1 MMFPRLIPF
10 AALAVAGAL
19 TTLPAQAQNVQVG
32 TLVCDVSGG
41 VGMIIGSQRD
51 MACTFTNSRGEP
63 EVYVGRIRRFGLD
76 IGATAASQIV
86 WTVFAPSGRF
96 SRGALAGNYAGA
108 SAEAT
113 VVAGLGANV
122 LVGGSNRSVAL
133 QPLSVQGQAG
143 LNVAAGVAD
152 LQLQAAQ
159 PVRRR

>member
-1 MMFPRLIPF
+1 MTFLKPIPL
-10 AALAVAGAL
+10 AALALAAIAAAP
-19 TTLPAQAQNVQVG
+19 TQAQNVQAG
-32 TLVCDVSGG
+32 SLVCDVSGG
-41 VGMIIGSQRD
+41 VGLIIASQRE
-51 MACTFTNSRGEP
+51 MICTFTNSRGEP

-76 IGATAASQIV
+76 IGATSAAQMV

-152 LQLQAAQ
+152 LQLVAAQ
-159 PVRRR
+159 PMRRR